1 MKVKFNDVRKLNRIL
16 STAEKIVPDR
26 FNMVSDRIMDDTYE
40 YMKERAPKPGGSVY
54 GPNPYAT
61 GELLEGIKKEGRR
74 GETEIISEAP
84 HSGHVNYGTER
95 TDAQPFFT
103 DSVEY
108 MKDQPIIK
116 IPKEIDKVFRG
127 LFKWFLKLK

>member
-1 MKVKFNDVRKLNRIL
+1 MKIEFNDIKKMNHIL
-16 STAEKIVPDR
+16 STAEKTATDK
-26 FNMVSDRIMDDTYE
+26 FNMVSDRIMDDTYK

-61 GELLEGIKKEGRR
+61 NELLNGIKKEVR
-74 GETEIISEAP
+74 GGEIEITSEAP

-103 DSVEY
+103 DSFEY

-116 IPKEIDKVFRG
+116 IPKEIDEVFRG
-127 LFKWFLKLK
+127 LFK